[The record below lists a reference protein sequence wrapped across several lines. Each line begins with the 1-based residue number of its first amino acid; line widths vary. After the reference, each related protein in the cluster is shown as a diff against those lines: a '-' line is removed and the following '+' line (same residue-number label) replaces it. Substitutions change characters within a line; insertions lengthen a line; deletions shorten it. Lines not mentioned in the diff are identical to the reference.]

1 MISGGLDRCY
11 YARLPVCDADRSCYC
26 DKACTF
32 KEKSVG
38 RRRGGFRKCMVFE
51 ERSERYD
58 LGGVDEAEAVLSLL
72 TEDIGEECFRVR
84 KEARILAKKPTLE
97 KSEDGGVSNKC
108 RNEKKRVDLGVL
120 ESESRCEYASMAS
133 LRKKDNRRRE
143 ERTRREEE
151 REKNRKAMLQEEHMD
166 ALLRN
171 RTAREKEE
179 RETMLRNASEKAQ
192 EKQERESMLS
202 KENWKVRSKTEER
215 EDLLR
220 REEHRQKMRRDGSSC
235 SSYYSLSSTGEYDS
249 DNEIELSEGRFL
261 GESSS
266 YHKGNSS
273 SNVYQEAREE
283 DHRREDHR
291 EHQGVS
297 LTKKSTEKEH
307 CSGSSIVESDF
318 RKKSEKKLVDVVE
331 KKIDLRQETS
341 QEESKFS
348 MAHESDYGRSSDYY
362 VSYDDRKEKS
372 TRTTKID
379 EERKNQLMQRGDE
392 VSKQSETR
400 LKYKHFEESQDIR
413 SEDVRRSYGSQQIY
427 SGKSEMSAKVGSSSQ
442 EIVEEHQAAVGIST
456 REDEYQRHSRKVA
469 EVSEIQETDIRKTSI
484 SQQRYET
491 SVKEEAYSTNILSS
505 INSAAKQQQ
514 QYDQASGLVESRG
527 KSQQLTKQDGKSI
540 LERPSDKFTK
550 QEENVK
556 LAYGSSSESK
566 ELRSQTHATII
577 KRDNSRNISG
587 QSNQTSVP
595 FSGDSSAIY
604 LEDRN
609 KNKSQTIVR
618 TQSHLPETGE
628 LSLGSKV
635 GSANE
640 VSEGSQQFGS
650 TALHGGAKSNSSHG
664 QSPEFMLH
672 EDMIGS
678 AAQLERSSAHYVGE
692 FVDQVRNEIS
702 SSEIQREKATNEA
715 KFVHEEQHH
724 QKNLI
729 QYSSGDSQSKE
740 HESRHDIQQSGTEG
754 PSDEMWNVDE
764 SSAPELSK
772 AEVQDD
778 TSKAGNA
785 IVKRTGRSLW
795 NIIGDI
801 VRLRWASHSES
812 HSSGRKT
819 GGRSSPNQSTS
830 SETWFS
836 GHEAEDNEEV
846 TGEKEKRSIKQVYG
860 SHQEDNTLSQV
871 EEGSSSSTSEGHLK
885 EVRTNAPSSSV
896 VPGSDTPPISIS
908 LPSEGNSRAASSA
921 ATVDSSIP
929 SPALRLRRSPIVR
942 GVSETGEANASNNSM
957 SVQLNTGSMEQPES
971 AVSEEEAKRRKL
983 QRNNQV
989 VKDRFDEWEEAYR
1002 LEAEKRK
1009 IDEMFMREALLEAQ
1023 KAADNWEVPVGAVL
1037 VHKGKI
1043 IARGCNL
1050 VEQLRDSTAHAEMI
1064 CIREGSNMLRTW
1076 RLSETTLYVTL
1087 EPCPMCAGAILQ
1099 ARIDT
1104 VVWGAPNKLLGADGS
1119 WIRLFPSGDGGNDLE
1134 ETDKPAAPVH
1144 PFHPKII
1151 IRRGVLAA
1159 ECADA
1164 MQQFFK
1170 LRRKKDK
1177 KPEAPSSP
1185 PTCLPISHRPS
1196 KFFTKMHDAFHLMFC
1211 L

>member
-1 MISGGLDRCY
+1 
-11 YARLPVCDADRSCYC
+11 
-26 DKACTF
+26 
-32 KEKSVG
+32 
-38 RRRGGFRKCMVFE
+38 MVLE

-58 LGGVDEAEAVLSLL
+58 LGGEAEAVLSLL

-84 KEARILAKKPTLE
+84 KEARRLAKKPTLE
-97 KSEDGGVSNKC
+97 KREDGEVSNKC
-108 RNEKKRVDLGVL
+108 PNEKKRVDLGVL
-120 ESESRCEYASMAS
+120 ESELRCEYESVNS
-133 LRKKDNRRRE
+133 ERKRRE
-143 ERTRREEE
+143 GNFVENRKRKGPRETRERIYAKKGELEGEFKDRREGRFVEKRGAQTEDEE
-151 REKNRKAMLQEEHMD
+151 R
-166 ALLRN
+166 
-171 RTAREKEE
+171 
-179 RETMLRNASEKAQ
+179 
-192 EKQERESMLS
+192 
-202 KENWKVRSKTEER
+202 
-215 EDLLR
+215 
-220 REEHRQKMRRDGSSC
+220 SSC
-235 SSYYSLSSTGEYDS
+235 SSYYSLSSTGDYDS

-273 SNVYQEAREE
+273 SNVYREAREE
-283 DHRREDHR
+283 DRKRDYR
-291 EHQGVS
+291 EHKGAS
-297 LTKKSTEKEH
+297 LTTMSAKKELY
-307 CSGSSIVESDF
+307 SGSSVAESDF

-331 KKIDLRQETS
+331 GKIESKQETS
-341 QEESKFS
+341 QKESKFP
-348 MAHESDYGRSSDYY
+348 MAHESDFGRSSDYY

-372 TRTTKID
+372 TGNTEID
-379 EERKNQLMQRGDE
+379 EERKNQLLQRGDE
-392 VSKQSETR
+392 VSRQSETR

-413 SEDVRRSYGSQQIY
+413 SEDVRRSYGSQQKY

-442 EIVEEHQAAVGIST
+442 EIVEEHQAAVGIAP
-456 REDEYQRHSRKVA
+456 EKMN
-469 EVSEIQETDIRKTSI
+469 IRGI
-484 SQQRYET
+484 LVRYET

-505 INSAAKQQQ
+505 INNAAKQQQ

-527 KSQQLTKQDGKSI
+527 KSQQLTKQDG
-540 LERPSDKFTK
+540 
-550 QEENVK
+550 
-556 LAYGSSSESK
+556 
-566 ELRSQTHATII
+566 
-577 KRDNSRNISG
+577 
-587 QSNQTSVP
+587 
-595 FSGDSSAIY
+595 
-604 LEDRN
+604 
-609 KNKSQTIVR
+609 
-618 TQSHLPETGE
+618 E

-640 VSEGSQQFGS
+640 VSEGSQQFGT

-664 QSPEFMLH
+664 QSSEFTLH

-678 AAQLERSSAHYVGE
+678 AVRLEKSSSHYVGE
-692 FVDQVRNEIS
+692 FVDQEP
-702 SSEIQREKATNEA
+702 EP
-715 KFVHEEQHH
+715 
-724 QKNLI
+724 
-729 QYSSGDSQSKE
+729 
-740 HESRHDIQQSGTEG
+740 RHDIQQSGTEG

-785 IVKRTGRSLW
+785 IIKRTGRSLW

-846 TGEKEKRSIKQVYG
+846 TGEKEKRSITQGLYG
-860 SHQEDNTLSQV
+860 SHQEDKILSQV

-885 EVRTNAPSSSV
+885 QVGTDAPSSSV
-896 VPGSDTPPISIS
+896 VPGSYTPPISIS
-908 LPSEGNSRAASSA
+908 LPSEGKSRAASSA
-921 ATVDSSIP
+921 APVDSIS
-929 SPALRLRRSPIVR
+929 SPALRLQRSPIVR
-942 GVSETGEANASNNSM
+942 AVSETGEANASNSSM
-957 SVQLNTGSMEQPES
+957 SQQLNTGSVEQPES
-971 AVSEEEAKRRKL
+971 VVNEGEVKRRKL

-1002 LEAEKRK
+1002 LEAEQRK

-1043 IARGCNL
+1043 VARGCNL
-1050 VEQLRDSTAHAEMI
+1050 VEELRDSTAHAEMI

-1134 ETDKPAAPVH
+1134 QTDKPAAPVH

-1151 IRRGVLAA
+1151 IRRVLAA

-1196 KFFTKMHDAFHLMFC
+1196 KFLAKMHDAFHLMFC

>member
-11 YARLPVCDADRSCYC
+11 YARLPVCDVDRSCYC
-26 DKACTF
+26 DKVCNF

-38 RRRGGFRKCMVFE
+38 GRKGGFRKCMVFE

-58 LGGVDEAEAVLSLL
+58 LGRVDEAEAVLSLL

-84 KEARILAKKPTLE
+84 KEARRLAKNPTLE
-97 KSEDGGVSNKC
+97 KREDGEVSNKC

-120 ESESRCEYASMAS
+120 ESELRCEYESVVS
-133 LRKKDNRRRE
+133 SRKKDNRKRE
-143 ERTRREEE
+143 ERIRLEEE
-151 REKNRKAMLQEEHMD
+151 REETRKAMLQKEHMD

-179 RETMLRNASEKAQ
+179 RETLLKTASEKAQ
-192 EKQERESMLS
+192 EKQERESMLR
-202 KENWKVRSKTEER
+202 KENWKVSSRTEER

-235 SSYYSLSSTGEYDS
+235 SSYYSLSSTGDYDS

-261 GESSS
+261 G
-266 YHKGNSS
+266 
-273 SNVYQEAREE
+273 A
-283 DHRREDHR
+283 
-291 EHQGVS
+291 S
-297 LTKKSTEKEH
+297 LTTMSAKKELY
-307 CSGSSIVESDF
+307 SGSSVAESDF

-331 KKIDLRQETS
+331 GKIESKQETS
-341 QEESKFS
+341 QKESKFP
-348 MAHESDYGRSSDYY
+348 MAHESDFGRSSDYY

-372 TRTTKID
+372 TGNTEID
-379 EERKNQLMQRGDE
+379 EERKNQLLQRGDE
-392 VSKQSETR
+392 VSRQSETR
-400 LKYKHFEESQDIR
+400 LN
-413 SEDVRRSYGSQQIY
+413 
-427 SGKSEMSAKVGSSSQ
+427 GKSEMSAKVGSSSQ

-469 EVSEIQETDIRKTSI
+469 EVSEIQDTDIRKTSI

-505 INSAAKQQQ
+505 INNAAKQQQ

-540 LERPSDKFTK
+540 IKRQSGKFTK

-556 LAYGSSSESK
+556 LGYGSSSESK
-566 ELRSQTHATII
+566 ELHSQTHATII

-595 FSGDSSAIY
+595 FSGDSSSIY

-618 TQSHLPETGE
+618 APSNLQETGE

-640 VSEGSQQFGS
+640 SSEF
-650 TALHGGAKSNSSHG
+650 T
-664 QSPEFMLH
+664 LH

-678 AAQLERSSAHYVGE
+678 AVRLEKSSSHYVGE
-692 FVDQVRNEIS
+692 FFDQEP
-702 SSEIQREKATNEA
+702 EP
-715 KFVHEEQHH
+715 
-724 QKNLI
+724 
-729 QYSSGDSQSKE
+729 
-740 HESRHDIQQSGTEG
+740 RHDIQQSGTEG

-785 IVKRTGRSLW
+785 IIKRTGRSLW

-846 TGEKEKRSIKQVYG
+846 TGEKEKRSITQGLYG
-860 SHQEDNTLSQV
+860 SHQEDKILSQV

-885 EVRTNAPSSSV
+885 QVGTNAPSSSV
-896 VPGSDTPPISIS
+896 VPGSYTPPISIS
-908 LPSEGNSRAASSA
+908 LPSEGKSRAASSA
-921 ATVDSSIP
+921 APVDSIS
-929 SPALRLRRSPIVR
+929 SPALRLQRSPIVR
-942 GVSETGEANASNNSM
+942 AVSETGEANASNSSM
-957 SVQLNTGSMEQPES
+957 SQQLNTGSVEQPES
-971 AVSEEEAKRRKL
+971 VVNEGEVKRRKL

-1002 LEAEKRK
+1002 LEAEQRK

-1043 IARGCNL
+1043 VARGCNL
-1050 VEQLRDSTAHAEMI
+1050 VEELRDSTAHAEMI

-1134 ETDKPAAPVH
+1134 QTDKPAAPVH

-1196 KFFTKMHDAFHLMFC
+1196 KFLAKMHDAFHLMFC

>member
-1 MISGGLDRCY
+1 
-11 YARLPVCDADRSCYC
+11 
-26 DKACTF
+26 
-32 KEKSVG
+32 
-38 RRRGGFRKCMVFE
+38 
-51 ERSERYD
+51 
-58 LGGVDEAEAVLSLL
+58 
-72 TEDIGEECFRVR
+72 
-84 KEARILAKKPTLE
+84 
-97 KSEDGGVSNKC
+97 
-108 RNEKKRVDLGVL
+108 
-120 ESESRCEYASMAS
+120 
-133 LRKKDNRRRE
+133 
-143 ERTRREEE
+143 
-151 REKNRKAMLQEEHMD
+151 MD

-171 RTAREKEE
+171 KTAREKEE

-192 EKQERESMLS
+192 EKQERESMLR

-235 SSYYSLSSTGEYDS
+235 SSYYSLSSTGDYDS

-266 YHKGNSS
+266 NHQGNSR

-291 EHQGVS
+291 EHQGAS
-297 LTKKSTEKEH
+297 LTKMSAEKEL
-307 CSGSSIVESDF
+307 CSGSSVVESDF

-331 KKIDLRQETS
+331 GKIESKQETS
-341 QEESKFS
+341 QKESKFS
-348 MAHESDYGRSSDYY
+348 MAHESDYGQSSDYY

-372 TRTTKID
+372 IGSTKID

-392 VSKQSETR
+392 VSRQSETR

-427 SGKSEMSAKVGSSSQ
+427 GGNSEMSAKVGSSSQ

-456 REDEYQRHSRKVA
+456 REDDYQRRSRKVA

-505 INSAAKQQQ
+505 INNVAKQQQ

-540 LERPSDKFTK
+540 LKRQSDKFTK

-577 KRDNSRNISG
+577 KRDNSKKISG

-609 KNKSQTIVR
+609 KNKSQTR
-618 TQSHLPETGE
+618 PPSHLPETGD

-650 TALHGGAKSNSSHG
+650 TALHGGAKSNTSHG
-664 QSPEFMLH
+664 QSSEFILH
-672 EDMIGS
+672 EDRIGS
-678 AAQLERSSAHYVGE
+678 AAQLEKSSAHY
-692 FVDQVRNEIS
+692 
-702 SSEIQREKATNEA
+702 
-715 KFVHEEQHH
+715 
-724 QKNLI
+724 
-729 QYSSGDSQSKE
+729 E
-740 HESRHDIQQSGTEG
+740 HESRHDIQQSATEG

-764 SSAPELSK
+764 SSAPELSN

-846 TGEKEKRSIKQVYG
+846 TGEKEKRSITQGLYG
-860 SHQEDNTLSQV
+860 SHQEDKTLSQV
-871 EEGSSSSTSEGHLK
+871 EEGSSSSASEGHLK
-885 EVRTNAPSSSV
+885 QVGTNAPSSSV

-929 SPALRLRRSPIVR
+929 SPALRLRRSPIVQR
-942 GVSETGEANASNNSM
+942 VSETGEANTSTS
-957 SVQLNTGSMEQPES
+957 STSEQLNTGSMEQPES
-971 AVSEEEAKRRKL
+971 AVNEGGVKRRKL

-1002 LEAEKRK
+1002 LEAEQRK

-1043 IARGCNL
+1043 IARGRNL
-1050 VEQLRDSTAHAEMI
+1050 VEELRDSTA
-1064 CIREGSNMLRTW
+1064 
-1076 RLSETTLYVTL
+1076 
-1087 EPCPMCAGAILQ
+1087 
-1099 ARIDT
+1099 
-1104 VVWGAPNKLLGADGS
+1104 
-1119 WIRLFPSGDGGNDLE
+1119 
-1134 ETDKPAAPVH
+1134 
-1144 PFHPKII
+1144 
-1151 IRRGVLAA
+1151 
-1159 ECADA
+1159 
-1164 MQQFFK
+1164 MQK
-1170 LRRKKDK
+1170 
-1177 KPEAPSSP
+1177 
-1185 PTCLPISHRPS
+1185 
-1196 KFFTKMHDAFHLMFC
+1196 
-1211 L
+1211 

>member
-1 MISGGLDRCY
+1 MDRCY
-11 YARLPVCDADRSCYC
+11 YARLPVFDVDRSCYC
-26 DKACTF
+26 DKVCNF

-38 RRRGGFRKCMVFE
+38 GRKGGFRKCMVFE

-84 KEARILAKKPTLE
+84 KEARRLAKKPTLE
-97 KSEDGGVSNKC
+97 KREDGEVSNKC

-120 ESESRCEYASMAS
+120 ESESRCEYESVVS
-133 LRKKDNRRRE
+133 PRTKDNRKRV
-143 ERTRREEE
+143 ERIRREEE
-151 REKNRKAMLQEEHMD
+151 REGNRKAMLQEEHMN

-192 EKQERESMLS
+192 EKQERESTLR

-235 SSYYSLSSTGEYDS
+235 SSYYSLSSTGDYDS
-249 DNEIELSEGRFL
+249 DNETELSEGRFL

-273 SNVYQEAREE
+273 SNVYHVAREE

-291 EHQGVS
+291 EHQGAS
-297 LTKKSTEKEH
+297 LTKMTADKEL
-307 CSGSSIVESDF
+307 CSGSSVVESDF
-318 RKKSEKKLVDVVE
+318 RKKSEKELVDVVE
-331 KKIDLRQETS
+331 GKIESKQETS
-341 QEESKFS
+341 QKESKFS
-348 MAHESDYGRSSDYY
+348 MTHESDYGRSSDYY

-372 TRTTKID
+372 IGSTKID
-379 EERKNQLMQRGDE
+379 EERKSQLMQRGDE
-392 VSKQSETR
+392 VSRQSETR

-413 SEDVRRSYGSQQIY
+413 SEDVRRCYGSQQIY
-427 SGKSEMSAKVGSSSQ
+427 GGKSEMSAKVGSSSQ

-456 REDEYQRHSRKVA
+456 REDDYQRRSRKVA

-505 INSAAKQQQ
+505 INNAAKQQQ
-514 QYDQASGLVESRG
+514 QYEASGLVESRG

-540 LERPSDKFTK
+540 LKRQSDKFTK

-556 LAYGSSSESK
+556 LAYGSSSESI
-566 ELRSQTHATII
+566 ELRSQTHATSI
-577 KRDNSRNISG
+577 KRDNSKKISG
-587 QSNQTSVP
+587 QSNQTSGP

-609 KNKSQTIVR
+609 KNKSQTR
-618 TQSHLPETGE
+618 LSSHLPETGD

-635 GSANE
+635 GSANV
-640 VSEGSQQFGS
+640 VSEG
-650 TALHGGAKSNSSHG
+650 LHSGAKSNTSHG
-664 QSPEFMLH
+664 QSSEFILH

-678 AAQLERSSAHYVGE
+678 AAQLEKSSAYYVGE

-702 SSEIQREKATNEA
+702 SSEIQREKGTNET
-715 KFVHEEQHH
+715 KFAHQEQHH

-729 QYSSGDSQSKE
+729 QYSSEDSQSKE

-778 TSKAGNA
+778 TSEAGNG

-846 TGEKEKRSIKQVYG
+846 TGEKEKRSITQGLYG
-860 SHQEDNTLSQV
+860 SHQEDKTLSQV
-871 EEGSSSSTSEGHLK
+871 EGGSSSSASEGHLK
-885 EVRTNAPSSSV
+885 QVGTNAPSSSV

-908 LPSEGNSRAASSA
+908 LPSEGNTRAASSA

-929 SPALRLRRSPIVR
+929 SPALRLRRSPIVQR
-942 GVSETGEANASNNSM
+942 VSETGEANASNS
-957 SVQLNTGSMEQPES
+957 STSEQLNTGSMEQPES
-971 AVSEEEAKRRKL
+971 AVNEGEVKRRKL

-1002 LEAEKRK
+1002 LEAEQRK

-1050 VEQLRDSTAHAEMI
+1050 VEELRDSTAHAEMI

-1076 RLSETTLYVTL
+1076 RLSEATLYVTL

-1134 ETDKPAAPVH
+1134 QADKPAAPRH

-1196 KFFTKMHDAFHLMFC
+1196 KLFAKMHDAFHLMFC